1 MSGFKAGFKL
11 GSGDSQ
17 PVSLPGMTCK
27 TLPARLMG
35 DSKKNTQKSKSK
47 PNLKSKDKP
56 KAKLNDKARSKS
68 KYKPNHKHEVNL
80 YQRKNHKRII

>member
-1 MSGFKAGFKL
+1 
-11 GSGDSQ
+11 
-17 PVSLPGMTCK
+17 MTCK

-56 KAKLNDKARSKS
+56 KPNSMIKPDPNPNINPITNMKL
-68 KYKPNHKHEVNL
+68 NL
-80 YQRKNHKRII
+80 YQKKKSQKNYLNMF